1 MIKKYYFEDT
11 TLNIKYPTLWNGY
24 LLYNGENINISENYY
39 QRSNRD
45 LDDLLTDIC
54 DINFYVTLIDN
65 NIYLSVC
72 GDSSFYYYNFEKT
85 IKKAI
90 KKIEKKFNINI
101 IESEFFAT
109 ELKPMGNQY
118 KYNTTK
124 NYDIDGNDKI
134 ILKKKTLNWITYEN
148 KNDNED
154 NKIILKKKI
163 KKICENK
170 NVDLNDVNQHFSE
183 VKISDD

>member
-11 TLNIKYPTLWNGY
+11 TLNTKYPTLWNGY
-24 LLYNGENINISENYY
+24 LLYNGENISISENYY

-45 LDDLLTDIC
+45 LDDLLVDIC
-54 DINFYVTLIDN
+54 DVNFYVTLIDN

-101 IESEFFAT
+101 TESEFFAT

-118 KYNTTK
+118 KYSTSK
-124 NYDIDGNDKI
+124 NDGDDKI

-148 KNDNED
+148 KNEKED
-154 NKIILKKKI
+154 NIILKKKVSI

-170 NVDLNDVNQHFSE
+170 NVELDTVNQHLSE
-183 VKISDD
+183 VRI